1 FNVDILVNNAG
12 VGLYGNFLDHPLE
25 DYESMIRLNILALTR
40 LSYHY
45 GQIFARNNKGAII
58 NIASVAGF
66 IPIPHFSVYAA
77 TKAYVYSFSMSLWA
91 ELKDKNVHVLCVAP
105 GTTETK
111 FFERAKMTPAKMMMK
126 PKEVVKG
133 ALEALEKGKPL
144 YIPGLTNKLSY
155 YLFRRVFSDKFIANL
170 LSKYF

>member
-1 FNVDILVNNAG
+1 
-12 VGLYGNFLDHPLE
+12 
-25 DYESMIRLNILALTR
+25 
-40 LSYHY
+40 
-45 GQIFARNNKGAII
+45 
-58 NIASVAGF
+58 
-66 IPIPHFSVYAA
+66 
-77 TKAYVYSFSMSLWA
+77 
-91 ELKDKNVHVLCVAP
+91 NVHVLCVAP

-111 FFERAKMTPAKMMMK
+111 FFERAKMTPAKKMMK

-170 LSKYF
+170 LAKYF